1 MWNVEFNTMNDF
13 LCIGAYDGGNLGPI
27 SPTCPN
33 PKHTK
38 TGITWP
44 ADGIYTWVRL
54 HLMWNVEFNN
64 LDDFRCIDVHDLGDL
79 GLI

>member
-1 MWNVEFNTMNDF
+1 MMEAIWVQSPQ
-13 LCIGAYDGGNLGPI
+13 LAPI
-27 SPTCPN
+27 

-44 ADGIYTWVRL
+44 ADGLYTWVRL